1 MLSKTYDAAINLFR
15 NEIQDVEDVQELS
28 DAEYNRRFGKFFPK
42 PDEEREE
49 INSSSGFYISRIQAA
64 AHGALSGPLGGG
76 KGVLSLAS
84 LIVAMLTILLIAVS
98 STKKSD
104 CY

>member
-1 MLSKTYDAAINLFR
+1 MESILFLINYVARSFKGNGKKIQIMLSKTYDATINLFR

-76 KGVLSLAS
+76 KGF
-84 LIVAMLTILLIAVS
+84 
-98 STKKSD
+98 
-104 CY
+104 YR